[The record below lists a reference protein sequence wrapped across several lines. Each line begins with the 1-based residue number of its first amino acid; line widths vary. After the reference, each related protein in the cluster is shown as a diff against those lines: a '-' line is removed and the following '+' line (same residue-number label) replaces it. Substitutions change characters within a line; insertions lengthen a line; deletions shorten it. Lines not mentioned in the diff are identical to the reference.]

1 MKSFAERLTFLW
13 NDAKPTQI
21 AKDLNLSISG
31 VLRIIEKDT
40 IPKADTLILIKK
52 LKNCDW
58 EWLMTGEGEPFPN
71 STDKPIFW
79 KKPTDTKGNVIDIE
93 EFVFIPYYDI
103 QASAGSGLWANDEKQ
118 KNSLAFRRDWLGT
131 FVSRNFEQLSVISVK
146 GDSMSG
152 VLEDRD
158 TILIDHTQTQPQ
170 DGLFALR
177 IGSDVFVKRVQRF
190 PNSLF
195 IKSANPEYE
204 PFEIN
209 LSEETDE
216 SIAIIGKVVWLRRR
230 I

>member
-93 EFVFIPYYDI
+93 EFVLFHIMI
-103 QASAGSGLWANDEKQ
+103 SKQ
-118 KNSLAFRRDWLGT
+118 VQVVAYGQMMK
-131 FVSRNFEQLSVISVK
+131 SRK
-146 GDSMSG
+146 
-152 VLEDRD
+152 
-158 TILIDHTQTQPQ
+158 T
-170 DGLFALR
+170 A
-177 IGSDVFVKRVQRF
+177 
-190 PNSLF
+190 
-195 IKSANPEYE
+195 
-204 PFEIN
+204 
-209 LSEETDE
+209 
-216 SIAIIGKVVWLRRR
+216 
-230 I
+230 